1 MSVVCFFF
9 TAEIPDDLIKYVLWN
24 GGSFSLSLLSLS
36 LFKTHLE
43 RSLSHQSG
51 SNCLMQ
57 VICLESL
64 SDFLPP

>member
-1 MSVVCFFF
+1 MVFF

-24 GGSFSLSLLSLS
+24 GGSLS

-57 VICLESL
+57 VIRLESL